1 MHTEYASI
9 LLDMIVAYERVPH
22 HWLARHGMQFGFN
35 MHLLLLSVAVDRL
48 GEVVRVAGTYPTI
61 L

>member
-35 MHLLLLSVAVDRL
+35 MHLNEQELAAINYAFQDLNVLVL
-48 GEVVRVAGTYPTI
+48 
-61 L
+61 